1 MLTLKWWL
9 SNSLNFQ
16 KSGCDE
22 GPVANVKHA
31 TLDMLP
37 LAVADPFESP
47 PNCSTTR
54 FQQSCFKYFQSVK
67 GFKTDDPDNIWHH
80 VEANSTLQT
89 SPDSRPWRS
98 PEIHSALLEG
108 PWKFQTSKASAARTL
123 LLAVSM
129 TVAMKPTAMIT
140 SVVPHFTAWTWAL
153 NLSRLSSLREKPKK
167 PAGFYAGSCNLTVSH
182 LGSSNWIALTSL
194 KIS

>member
-1 MLTLKWWL
+1 MTVKQFKLSKVRLWWGTGCECQTC
-9 SNSLNFQ
+9 NSWHVTTCRSWSVRVSS
-16 KSGCDE
+16 KSFNHSF
-22 GPVANVKHA
+22 PAIVW
-31 TLDMLP
+31 
-37 LAVADPFESP
+37 
-47 PNCSTTR
+47 
-54 FQQSCFKYFQSVK
+54 
-67 GFKTDDPDNIWHH
+67 FKTDDSDNIWHH

-123 LLAVSM
+123 SLAVSM